1 MSLRHFIYHAP
12 VGSPTYLDILP
23 AAVISHCIIPFLD
36 WEDRININR
45 ITPAGDRT
53 PPNKIPKDRII
64 GHQLSILA
72 PALSVKV
79 KNANSLY
86 ARRASRGAERPPIY
100 QVADAIIAVFRE
112 AVKGHNPLLCQH
124 SAAFRSTLA
133 RKVAE
138 FSEPANVRA
147 IPRIAQRAEMQD
159 AIHHVLVMMDQMP
172 FKNEVPSQKWK
183 KARVTQ
189 NEVAMLHQEW
199 TERGHI
205 TRRQGDIYTVWE

>member
-1 MSLRHFIYHAP
+1 MSLHHFIYHAP
-12 VGSPTYLDILP
+12 VGSPTYLDTLP

-53 PPNKIPKDRII
+53 PPNKIPKDRIV

-79 KNANSLY
+79 KNANNLY
-86 ARRASRGAERPPIY
+86 ARRASRGAARPPIY
-100 QVADAIIAVFRE
+100 QVADAIIEVFRE

-189 NEVAMLHQEW
+189 VE
-199 TERGHI
+199 G
-205 TRRQGDIYTVWE
+205 GIYTQWE

>member
-1 MSLRHFIYHAP
+1 MTGVQTCALP
-12 VGSPTYLDILP
+12 IL
-23 AAVISHCIIPFLD
+23 
-36 WEDRININR
+36 
-45 ITPAGDRT
+45 
-53 PPNKIPKDRII
+53 
-64 GHQLSILA
+64 
-72 PALSVKV
+72 
-79 KNANSLY
+79 
-86 ARRASRGAERPPIY
+86 
-100 QVADAIIAVFRE
+100 AVFRE

-172 FKNEVPSQKWK
+172 FKNEVHSQKWK

-189 NEVAMLHQEW
+189 VEAAMLHQEW